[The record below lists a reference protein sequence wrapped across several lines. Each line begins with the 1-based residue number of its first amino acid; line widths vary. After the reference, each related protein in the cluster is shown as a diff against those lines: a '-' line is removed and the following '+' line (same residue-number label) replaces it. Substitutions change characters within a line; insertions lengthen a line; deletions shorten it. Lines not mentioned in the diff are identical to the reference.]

1 VSCPAD
7 TVRSSYACTV
17 NRDADDTVLSVA
29 ADRLLE
35 PDELSR
41 FADTVVSAGSL
52 ELSAPAPAPAP
63 ASAEETDSIQPAAII
78 RHYEVQIG
86 ESVLSAL
93 EVPVILGR
101 RPRAARIIQ
110 DVSPR
115 LVVVDSPQKLV
126 SASHLSIRQLGSSL
140 VVTDLHTTNG
150 SMVTAPGSPARRMR
164 QGESVVVTAGTQVDI
179 GDGIN
184 LYILEARSPL
194 AVSDAGRGGV

>member
-1 VSCPAD
+1 MSCPAD

-35 PDELSR
+35 PDALSR
-41 FADTVVSAGSL
+41 FADTVVSAGQL
-52 ELSAPAPAPAP
+52 ELSAPAPAP

-115 LVVVDSPQKLV
+115 LIVVDSPQKLV

-184 LYILEARSPL
+184 LYILEARSSLP
-194 AVSDAGRGGV
+194 VSDAGRGGV